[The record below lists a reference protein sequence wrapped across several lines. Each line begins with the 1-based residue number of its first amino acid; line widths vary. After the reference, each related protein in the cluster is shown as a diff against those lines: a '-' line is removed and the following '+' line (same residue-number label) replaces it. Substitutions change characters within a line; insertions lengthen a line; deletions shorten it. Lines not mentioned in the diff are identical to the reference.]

1 MFRVLYILCLC
12 DEELRSSQ
20 VQKVG
25 LVRRH
30 YVSYVV
36 LVREVTQDVQA
47 VQRGRKMA
55 DNKGEEDMESSGNS
69 DSVPSA
75 QDNVQQ
81 ETKVENAVIVI
92 EANTKDGEETASSD
106 NANEASTLT
115 SDGGDVSSGGAAGA
129 GGEANGSASNAVSPA
144 GNSRTNTEQTATE
157 TPTTGDAPVAGP
169 TTEMSPPPTAP
180 AATPVSAP
188 INLLDTCAV
197 CKQSLQ
203 SRDCE
208 PKLLPCLH
216 SFCLKCIPQ
225 PDRQISVQVPGPHGQ
240 TDTHIGECFTNC
252 KEDYKEIP
260 CSVI

>member
-1 MFRVLYILCLC
+1 
-12 DEELRSSQ
+12 
-20 VQKVG
+20 
-25 LVRRH
+25 
-30 YVSYVV
+30 
-36 LVREVTQDVQA
+36 
-47 VQRGRKMA
+47 MA
-55 DNKGEEDMESSGNS
+55 DNKGEEDLEPSADT

-75 QDNVQQ
+75 QENEPS

-92 EANTKDGEETASSD
+92 EENTKVGEETQSSD
-106 NANEASTLT
+106 TVTEEPTPT
-115 SDGGDVSSGGAAGA
+115 SDGGDISSGGAAAAA
-129 GGEANGSASNAVSPA
+129 GGEDQGSTSNAVSPTR
-144 GNSRTNTEQTATE
+144 SSSTNAEPTVTE
-157 TPTTGDAPVAGP
+157 TTTAMDATGGGL

-225 PDRQISVQVPGPHGQ
+225 PERQISVQVPGPHGQ
-240 TDTHIGECFTNC
+240 TDTHIGEFFSR
-252 KEDYKEIP
+252 K
-260 CSVI
+260 

>member
-1 MFRVLYILCLC
+1 
-12 DEELRSSQ
+12 
-20 VQKVG
+20 
-25 LVRRH
+25 
-30 YVSYVV
+30 
-36 LVREVTQDVQA
+36 
-47 VQRGRKMA
+47 MA
-55 DNKGEEDMESSGNS
+55 DNKGEEDLEPSADT

-75 QDNVQQ
+75 QENEPP

-92 EANTKDGEETASSD
+92 EENTKVGEETQSSD
-106 NANEASTLT
+106 TVTEEPTPT
-115 SDGGDVSSGGAAGA
+115 SDGGDISSGGAAAAA
-129 GGEANGSASNAVSPA
+129 GGEDQGSTSNAVSPTR
-144 GNSRTNTEQTATE
+144 SSSTNAEPTVTE
-157 TPTTGDAPVAGP
+157 TTTAMDATGGGL

-225 PDRQISVQVPGPHGQ
+225 PERQISVQVPGPHGQ
-240 TDTHIGECFTNC
+240 TDTHIGEFFSR
-252 KEDYKEIP
+252 K
-260 CSVI
+260 